1 MSRLE
6 KGKAMFM
13 RAARVT
19 PSSDGGSVA
28 VEDIPVPVPGPSQVL
43 VRVRASGLNRGEINQ
58 ARELR
63 TGDPV
68 TTGVEFT
75 GEVVDVGPEV
85 TMWKPDD
92 RVMGHGRG
100 GQAQYTLAH
109 PHALMRVPDNMN
121 WIEAAAFPNVFI
133 TAHDAV
139 VTNGE
144 LKPGESV
151 LVNGASGGVAIAAL
165 QVASLLGAKPVIA
178 ESRSA
183 EKLEKVR
190 RFGADYTIDLSG
202 QSQTDVVM
210 EATGQRG
217 VDLIIDTVGA
227 SVFQAN
233 MQSLAVKGRLVNIA
247 RLGGPRAEID
257 LSLLWLKRLK
267 LIGVTFRTRSEQE
280 RLDCIQACAHDML
293 PFLEAGRIRL
303 PIDRTFPLEAIR
315 EAHRY
320 MQSDQH
326 VGKIVLTIE

>member
-1 MSRLE
+1 LE
-6 KGKAMFM
+6 KGKAMLM

-63 TGDPV
+63 TGDPI
-68 TTGVEFT
+68 TPGVEFT

-151 LVNGASGGVAIAAL
+151 LVNGASGGVATAAL

>member
-85 TMWKPDD
+85 TMWKPGD

-121 WIEAAAFPNVFI
+121 WIEAAAFPNIFI

-315 EAHRY
+315 EAHTY
-320 MQSDQH
+320 MRSDRH